1 MCACTRKKDKL
12 AIQAAASEPQPMNS
26 RLINCDAR
34 KLREGYRHDL
44 REGINE

>member
-1 MCACTRKKDKL
+1 MCACTKMKTKL
-12 AIQAAASEPQPMNS
+12 ATQVVAPESKNS
-26 RLINCDAR
+26 RLITYDAR